1 MSEGQGEYILN
12 TRVPVESVE
21 EKFETENEG
30 QIKYRLCSDTR
41 LTRKKH
47 GSVSV
52 K

>member
-1 MSEGQGEYILN
+1 MTKAMGEYILN

-21 EKFETENEG
+21 EKFEARDRGTDKV
-30 QIKYRLCSDTR
+30 QALFRYQTDK
-41 LTRKKH
+41 KKH